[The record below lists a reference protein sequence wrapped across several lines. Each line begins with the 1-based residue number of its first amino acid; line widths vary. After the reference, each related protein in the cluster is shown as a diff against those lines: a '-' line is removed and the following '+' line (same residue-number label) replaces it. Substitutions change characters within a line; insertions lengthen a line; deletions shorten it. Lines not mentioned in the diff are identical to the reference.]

1 MLPPPVL
8 MIVLWK
14 PFTHIE
20 ELLGTSSIDI
30 MACDDFLAL
39 LLSKENFLRCLVSS
53 AAQHK

>member
-39 LLSKENFLRCLVSS
+39 LLSKENFLRRLVSS
-53 AAQHK
+53 ATQHE